1 MLKNEAKISNKLFV
15 NNLTKLIEKYNRID
29 EVIVEKLEV
38 LVKKVD
44 DNDIKETL
52 IKDLD
57 MTLVLV
63 DELEEMFESKRQ
75 QVYYYA
81 YVKN

>member
-1 MLKNEAKISNKLFV
+1 M
-15 NNLTKLIEKYNRID
+15 
-29 EVIVEKLEV
+29 
-38 LVKKVD
+38 KKVD

-75 QVYYYA
+75 QAYYYA

>member
-1 MLKNEAKISNKLFV
+1 MLKNEAKILNKLFV

-63 DELEEMFESKRQ
+63 DELEEMF
-75 QVYYYA
+75 
-81 YVKN
+81 